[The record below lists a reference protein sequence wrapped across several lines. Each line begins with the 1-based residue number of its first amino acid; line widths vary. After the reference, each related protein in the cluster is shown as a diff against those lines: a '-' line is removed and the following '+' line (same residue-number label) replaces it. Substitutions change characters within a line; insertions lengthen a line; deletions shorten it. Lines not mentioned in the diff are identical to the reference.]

1 MENVKNQ
8 EQDRVLA
15 RVTAS
20 DLVEVIGGLEG
31 GTCEI
36 TGPAQGNIN
45 GSDITNTGGDGDA
58 Y

>member
-1 MENVKNQ
+1 MENNNEVK
-8 EQDRVLA
+8 DRVLA

-20 DLVEVIGGLEG
+20 DLTEVVGGLAG